1 MPRLPR
7 VYVEGAIYFIT
18 CKAAHNEKLF
28 CDEKDYIMYIELLKK
43 HRKEFEFK
51 LYAYVLLPQHLHLF
65 IEPSPSVE
73 ISEIMRS
80 LNTAYSKYFNSRY
93 QRRGHLFRERF
104 KACLV
109 EKDLYLIDII
119 SHVHRNPIRSH
130 LSSAPNEYPYSS
142 ASLYTSVIGD
152 YEEIEA
158 LKATADID
166 WQTLDVI
173 SRSHKIDFHKRLQ
186 RGGVLG
192 SKEFIKRVR
201 DKIEEA
207 INTQTQEEPQLRSYK
222 GIIAGSVFALSAG
235 IVITLFLIKQPV
247 SPSAISLAAP
257 VVAPQ
262 SPISIKMKVFD
273 DSQWRLEFTS
283 TDALA
288 SSFTDIVYFS
298 EGKFIST
305 KFSKGGFT
313 PTDYSVREFKDK
325 IIWET
330 VQVSRG
336 AMASWRGEF
345 RTDSMKGVLSLRSV
359 DEIVQDFS
367 FVGKDYIRYK
377 GEVDERAQ

>member
-18 CKAAHNEKLF
+18 CKAAYNEKLF
-28 CDEKDYIMYIELLKK
+28 CDEKDYLMYTELLKK

-51 LYAYVLLPQHLHLF
+51 LYAYALIPQHLHLF
-65 IEPSPSVE
+65 IEPNPSVE

-109 EKDLYLIDII
+109 EKDLYLLDII
-119 SHVHRNPIRSH
+119 SHVHRNPIRLH
-130 LSSAPNEYPYSS
+130 LSSSACEYPYSS
-142 ASLYTSVIGD
+142 ASLYTSVTSS
-152 YEEIEA
+152 YEEIED

-166 WQTLDVI
+166 WQTLDTVGKQ
-173 SRSHKIDFHKRLQ
+173 RIDFHKRLQ

-201 DKIEEA
+201 DKVEEA
-207 INTQTQEEPQLRSYK
+207 LSSQPQEDLPPKSYK
-222 GIIAGSVFALSAG
+222 GIIIGSVLALSAG

-247 SPSAISLAAP
+247 SPSAISSAVP
-257 VVAPQ
+257 VVASQP
-262 SPISIKMKVFD
+262 PISIKMKVFD

-283 TDALA
+283 SDELA
-288 SSFTDIVYFS
+288 KSFTDIVYFS

-336 AMASWRGEF
+336 AMASWRGDF
-345 RTDSMKGVLSLRSV
+345 RTDSMKGILSLRSP
-359 DEIVQDFS
+359 EGKVQDFS

-377 GEVDERAQ
+377 GE